1 MNRSTGMYDTPH
13 GPMLFSP
20 VLAHELEP
28 GDLVFDTF
36 ARDTGIPDT
45 TRGPWRV
52 LTTRLLGFPYTMA
65 SVGMRS
71 VVDDRVALM
80 PFGPNEPVLRA
91 VGARAAG
98 VLR

>member
-1 MNRSTGMYDTPH
+1 MNRSTRMVDTPY
-13 GPMLFSP
+13 GQMLFSP
-20 VLAHELEP
+20 VPAHGLEP
-28 GDLVFDTF
+28 GDLVFDTY
-36 ARDTGIPDT
+36 ARDTGVPDV

-71 VVDDRVALM
+71 VADGRVCLM

-98 VLR
+98 VL

>member
-1 MNRSTGMYDTPH
+1 MLRSTRMIDTPH

-28 GDLVFDTF
+28 GDLVFDTV
-36 ARDTGIPDT
+36 AQDTGVADVG
-45 TRGPWRV
+45 RGPWRV

-71 VVDDRVALM
+71 VADGRVCLM

-98 VLR
+98 VL

>member
-20 VLAHELEP
+20 ALAHELEP
-28 GDLVFDTF
+28 GDLIFDG
-36 ARDTGIPDT
+36 DTPDAEIEGT
-45 TRGPWRV
+45 GRGPWRV
-52 LTTRLLGFPYTMA
+52 LTTRLLGFPHTMA
-65 SVGMRS
+65 SVKSRR
-71 VVDDRVALM
+71 VTDDMVALM
-80 PFGPNEPVLRA
+80 SFGPNEPVLRA